1 MKGQYQEG
9 QVSIQRKYCLMYSRY
24 FKFLLTLNFFV
35 KVILLKFLCFK
46 VFTLTYTK
54 TINVIFD
61 RIFNVHKHCFCSI
74 GNLALFNFLKFSNE
88 NQCIAYF
95 ILYII
100 F

>member
-9 QVSIQRKYCLMYSRY
+9 QISIQRKYCLMYSRY
-24 FKFLLTLNFFV
+24 FKFLWTLNFFV
-35 KVILLKFLCFK
+35 KVILKFLCFK

-54 TINVIFD
+54 TINVIFN
-61 RIFNVHKHCFCSI
+61 RIFNVHKDSFCSI

-88 NQCIAYF
+88 NKYIAYF
-95 ILYII
+95 ILCII